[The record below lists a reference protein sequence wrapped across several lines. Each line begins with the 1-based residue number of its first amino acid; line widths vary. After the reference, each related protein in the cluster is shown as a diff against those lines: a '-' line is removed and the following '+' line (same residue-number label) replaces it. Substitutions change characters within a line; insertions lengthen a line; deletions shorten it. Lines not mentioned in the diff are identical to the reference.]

1 MPPIRPDHVIVSPE
15 GQLRAVGQRAREV
28 LRARPGNY
36 RMILGLSGMLV
47 LCQDSPT
54 GNEEDGDRVL
64 LAGEIISS
72 GTIVEVINM
81 ISAQRWHGQLQ
92 ILGTDSHRVLLIDR
106 GILTYASSTDPADR
120 LDHVIVNQGLLTQE
134 QLNAV
139 AQDLDGSRRFGE
151 VLLARHLIDHET
163 LFKCLQNQV
172 EQIFFSAIMVSKGRF
187 LFSVPSRDSFT
198 PPVAVH
204 LPIDSLL
211 LDGVGRIDE
220 MALYRKRIPN
230 NAVRPHRSGTGGA
243 QLQEEM
249 LRRVLEACDG
259 TKSITQIAKSLAMD
273 EFQCVRVVYHLLE
286 EGYVA
291 FDAKPQFDV
300 GAVRSLV
307 EKFNGILEEIF
318 SAGDKSGA
326 RDSTLELVSS
336 WMQSGYASYLRG
348 ALTPEGKLDAGRIA
362 AALESERIPDPVR
375 SLHQALHDLVSFA
388 LFATSSV
395 LPRETESSLLR
406 TIPHQLSAIVT

>member
-1 MPPIRPDHVIVSPE
+1 
-15 GQLRAVGQRAREV
+15 
-28 LRARPGNY
+28 
-36 RMILGLSGMLV
+36 
-47 LCQDSPT
+47 
-54 GNEEDGDRVL
+54 
-64 LAGEIISS
+64 
-72 GTIVEVINM
+72 
-81 ISAQRWHGQLQ
+81 
-92 ILGTDSHRVLLIDR
+92 
-106 GILTYASSTDPADR
+106 
-120 LDHVIVNQGLLTQE
+120 
-134 QLNAV
+134 
-139 AQDLDGSRRFGE
+139 
-151 VLLARHLIDHET
+151 
-163 LFKCLQNQV
+163 
-172 EQIFFSAIMVSKGRF
+172 
-187 LFSVPSRDSFT
+187 
-198 PPVAVH
+198 
-204 LPIDSLL
+204 
-211 LDGVGRIDE
+211 
-220 MALYRKRIPN
+220 
-230 NAVRPHRSGTGGA
+230 
-243 QLQEEM
+243 M

-259 TKSITQIAKSLAMD
+259 TKSITQIAKNLAMD